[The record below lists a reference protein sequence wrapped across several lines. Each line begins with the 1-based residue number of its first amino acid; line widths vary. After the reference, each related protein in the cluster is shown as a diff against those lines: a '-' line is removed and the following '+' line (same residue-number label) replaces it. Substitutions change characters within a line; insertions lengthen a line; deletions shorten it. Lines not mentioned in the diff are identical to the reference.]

1 MLRVAIVDDEAE
13 VRSELAGMVA
23 RFSEEKGEQIVATCY
38 DDGKEFLSSGAT
50 EDIVL
55 LDIEMDEV
63 NGMDTA
69 RVLRKAGITS
79 EIIFVT
85 NMAQYAIKGYEVSA
99 IDFIVKPVRYTSFSF
114 KFGRAVE
121 AASRKKRSRI
131 SVETREGLRYV
142 DTADIVY
149 VEVMGHK
156 LIYHGLKGTFEAWG
170 TMKAACAA
178 LEPFGFA
185 LCNACYLVN
194 LSRVVNVGQDMV
206 TVEGGDELKMS
217 RGRKKSFID
226 ALTRPSSV

>member
-23 RFSEEKGEQIVATCY
+23 RFSEEKGEQIVAACY
-38 DDGKEFLSSGAT
+38 ADGKEFLASGAT

-55 LDIEMDEV
+55 LDIEMDQV

-131 SVETREGLRYV
+131 AVEKQLEDTPRDTEPYTDSEGN
-142 DTADIVY
+142 VY
-149 VEVMGHK
+149 D
-156 LIYHGLKGTFEAWG
+156 
-170 TMKAACAA
+170 
-178 LEPFGFA
+178 FGFGLNYA
-185 LCNACYLVN
+185 GKIEDARTAKYCVP
-194 LSRVVNVGQDMV
+194 
-206 TVEGGDELKMS
+206 
-217 RGRKKSFID
+217 
-226 ALTRPSSV
+226 ALTKCEA

>member
-23 RFSEEKGEQIVATCY
+23 RFSDERGEQIVAACY
-38 DDGKEFLSSGAT
+38 ADGKEVLAPGAAG
-50 EDIVL
+50 DIVL

-99 IDFIVKPVRYTSFSF
+99 IDCIVKPVRYTSFSF

-121 AASRKKRSRI
+121 AASRKKKSRI
-131 SVETREGLRYV
+131 AVDTREGLRYI
-142 DTADIVY
+142 DTASILY
-149 VEVMGHK
+149 VEVKGHK
-156 LIYHGLKGTFEAWG
+156 LIYHCVKGSFEAWG
-170 TMKAACAA
+170 TMKAACTE

-194 LSRVVNVGQDMV
+194 LSRVMGVGQEMV
-206 TVEGGDELKMS
+206 TVEGGNELKMS
-217 RGRKKSFID
+217 RGRKKSFMD
-226 ALTRPSSV
+226 ALTRPSGI